1 MTNPASQS
9 PVSTAEGLA
18 VIEVADVKK
27 SFGNFEAIKGVSL
40 SVTQG
45 QVIVIIGPSGSGKST
60 LIRMLNGLAPHQS
73 GTIRVGGV
81 TLDGSKTATRA
92 ARRVAGMVFQQFNLF
107 EHLSVLDNV
116 TLAPREVLGI
126 TRIEAEA
133 AAMTFLRRVGLER
146 HAGKRPAQLSGGE
159 QQRVAI
165 ARALAMKPE
174 VMLFDEPT
182 SALDPEMVNEVLAVI
197 KELADTGMTMVIVSH
212 EMSFSARI
220 ADQVVFMDHGLIVEK
235 GTPAQIFS
243 SPQHERTRTF
253 LSQVERAS

>member
-1 MTNPASQS
+1 MSIDTALPPAADAGA
-9 PVSTAEGLA
+9 P
-18 VIEVADVKK
+18 VIEVTDVKK
-27 SFGNFEAIKGVSL
+27 SFGTFEAIKGVSL
-40 SVTQG
+40 SVAQG
-45 QVIVIIGPSGSGKST
+45 DVVVIIGPSGSGKST

-81 TLDGSKTATRA
+81 TLDGSKAATRE
-92 ARRVAGMVFQQFNLF
+92 ARQIAGMVFQQFNLF

-116 TLAPREVLGI
+116 TLAPRQVLGVSK
-126 TRIEAEA
+126 TEAES
-133 AAMTFLRRVGLER
+133 AAMTFLKRVGLER

-165 ARALAMKPE
+165 ARALAMKPR

-197 KELADTGMTMVIVSH
+197 KELADSGMTMVIVSH

-220 ADQVVFMDHGLIVEK
+220 ADQIVFMDHGLIVEK
-235 GTPAQIFS
+235 GPPQQLFS
-243 SPQHERTRTF
+243 EPQHERTRAF
-253 LSQVERAS
+253 LSQVERVHQ